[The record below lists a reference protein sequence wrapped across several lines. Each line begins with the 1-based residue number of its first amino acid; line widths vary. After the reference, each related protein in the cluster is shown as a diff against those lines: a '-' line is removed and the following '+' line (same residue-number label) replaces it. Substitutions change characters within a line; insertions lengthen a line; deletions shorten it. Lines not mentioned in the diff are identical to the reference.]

1 MNKHN
6 EKIVLTIQVFVLLV
20 CIPFVIGWSIPTLIL
35 KYLPVWCIFVY
46 IGSMGLLVLYNIS
59 HSDTTLRQK

>member
-1 MNKHN
+1 MSYRN
-6 EKIVLTIQVFVLLV
+6 EKIFSTMQVFVLLV
-20 CIPFVIGWSIPTLIL
+20 GIPFVIGWSIPTLIL

-46 IGSMGLLVLYNIS
+46 IGGMGLLVLYNIS